1 MASRR
6 PAQTP
11 LSLDLAARSPDPSSQ
26 HTLSPA
32 PATPTAL
39 NPHWGLG
46 HMGVPGGHDRSVSR
60 RSSVVSTSSSFFDR
74 SFFATPETRIVDLGK
89 KTTLSYAT
97 LMLNLYNDISLD
109 LKTAAEANRR
119 IVLQAVASKG
129 KAALAKP
136 DLDRIHADLD
146 DMHAAVREI
155 HETQEFASIKD
166 LLCRSLQ
173 VYEQIRETQPLAS
186 RATGAIN

>member
-119 IVLQAVASKG
+119 IG

-136 DLDRIHADLD
+136 DLDRTHADLD